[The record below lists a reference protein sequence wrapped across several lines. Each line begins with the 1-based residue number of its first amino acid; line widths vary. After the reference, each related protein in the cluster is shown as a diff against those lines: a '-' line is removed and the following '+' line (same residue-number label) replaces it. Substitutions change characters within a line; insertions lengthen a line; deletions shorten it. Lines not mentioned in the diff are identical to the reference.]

1 MPELP
6 EVEVVRRGLAA
17 HVTGRTISAVR
28 VHHPRA
34 VRRHEAGPADLTA
47 RLLDARI
54 TGTGRRG
61 KYLWLTLDDGDEPLG
76 RRAEGSDEPL
86 GRRAEGNVALVVH
99 LGMSG
104 QMLLGEVPNTNH
116 LRIATLL
123 DDGTALSFVDQRTF
137 GGWMLADL
145 VTVDGTDV
153 PLPVAHLA
161 RDPLDPK
168 FNRDGVVT
176 VLRRKHSEI
185 KRQLLDQTVVSGIG
199 NIYADEALWRAK
211 VNGARL
217 ASSLTRAKLGE
228 LLDAAA
234 DVMSD
239 ALGQGGTSFDSLYV
253 NVNGQSGYF
262 DRSLDA
268 YGREGEPCPRCG
280 AVMRRE
286 KFMNRSS
293 FYCPKCQPRPRVRR
307 S

>member
-6 EVEVVRRGLAA
+6 EVEVVRRGLQE
-17 HVTGRTISAVR
+17 HVAGRTITAVR

-47 RLLDARI
+47 RLLDAHI

-61 KYLWLTLDDGDEPLG
+61 KYLWLTLDET
-76 RRAEGSDEPL
+76 E
-86 GRRAEGNVALVVH
+86 ALVVH

-104 QMLLGEVPNTNH
+104 QMLLGPVRDDRH
-116 LRIATLL
+116 LRIAAML

-137 GGWMLADL
+137 GGWQLADM

-153 PLPVAHLA
+153 PQPVAHLA
-161 RDPLDPK
+161 RDPLDPL
-168 FNRDGVVT
+168 FDREGVVT
-176 VLRRKHSEI
+176 VLRHKHSEI

-199 NIYADEALWRAK
+199 NIYADEALWRSK
-211 VNGARL
+211 INGARIAAPL
-217 ASSLTRAKLGE
+217 PRRRLGE

-234 DVMSD
+234 EVMRE

-253 NVNGQSGYF
+253 NVNGESGYF

-268 YGREGEPCPRCG
+268 YGREGEPCSRCG
-280 AVMRRE
+280 AAIRRE

-293 FYCPKCQPRPRVRR
+293 FYCPKCQPRPRVMTR
-307 S
+307 

>member
-17 HVTGRTISAVR
+17 HVTGRTITAVR

-47 RLLDARI
+47 RLLGSRI
-54 TGTGRRG
+54 SGTGRRG
-61 KYLWLTLDDGDEPLG
+61 KYLWLTLDEGADEPLA
-76 RRAEGSDEPL
+76 RRETDS
-86 GRRAEGNVALVVH
+86 ALVVH

-104 QMLLGEVPNTNH
+104 QMLLGSTPSTGAGGPQRQPNENH
-116 LRIATLL
+116 LRIAALL
-123 DDGTALSFVDQRTF
+123 DDGTTVSFVDQRTF
-137 GGWMLADL
+137 GGWIVTEL
-145 VTVDGTDV
+145 VDVDGAQV
-153 PLPVAHLA
+153 PEPVAHIA
-161 RDPLDPK
+161 RDPLDPG
-168 FNRDGVVT
+168 FDRDAVVN
-176 VLRRKHSEI
+176 VLRHKNSEI

-211 VNGARL
+211 VNPTRL
-217 ASSLTRAKLGE
+217 ASGLSRRKLAE
-228 LLDAAA
+228 LLDAATA
-234 DVMSD
+234 VMSD

-253 NVNGQSGYF
+253 NVNGESGYF

-268 YGREGEPCPRCG
+268 YGRDGQPCRRCG

-293 FYCPKCQPRPRVRR
+293 CYCPRCQPRPRAR
-307 S
+307 

>member
-17 HVTGRTISAVR
+17 HVTGRTITAVR

-61 KYLWLTLDDGDEPLG
+61 KYMWLTLHDG
-76 RRAEGSDEPL
+76 S
-86 GRRAEGNVALVVH
+86 ALVVH

-104 QMLLGEVPNTNH
+104 QMLLGEVPNANH

-153 PLPVAHLA
+153 PMPVAHLA

-234 DVMSD
+234 DVMTD
-239 ALGQGGTSFDSLYV
+239 ALGEGGTSFDSLYV
-253 NVNGQSGYF
+253 NVNGESGYF

-268 YGREGEPCPRCG
+268 YGREGEPCQRCG

-293 FYCPKCQPRPRVRR
+293 YYCPKCQPRPRVRR
-307 S
+307 A

>member
-1 MPELP
+1 VPELP

-61 KYLWLTLDDGDEPLG
+61 KYLWLTLDDGDEPVGRRAQGSDEPVG
-76 RRAEGSDEPL
+76 RRAEG
-86 GRRAEGNVALVVH
+86 GVALVVH

-145 VTVDGTDV
+145 VMVDGTDV
-153 PLPVAHLA
+153 PMPVAHLA

-211 VNGARL
+211 VNGSRL

>member
-6 EVEVVRRGLAA
+6 EVEVVRRGLEA
-17 HVTGRTISAVR
+17 HVASRTITAVR

-47 RLLDARI
+47 RLLGTRI

-61 KYLWLTLDDGDEPLG
+61 KYLWLTLDDD
-76 RRAEGSDEPL
+76 S
-86 GRRAEGNVALVVH
+86 ALVVH

-104 QMLLGEVPNTNH
+104 QMLLDEVPNENH
-116 LRIATLL
+116 LRIAALL

-137 GGWMLADL
+137 GGWMLADM

-153 PLPVAHLA
+153 PVPVAHLA
-161 RDPLDPK
+161 RDPLDPR

-199 NIYADEALWRAK
+199 NIYADEALWRAR
-211 VNGARL
+211 VHGARL
-217 ASSLTRAKLGE
+217 ASSMTRAKLGE
-228 LLDAAA
+228 VLDAAA
-234 DVMSD
+234 EVMTE

-253 NVNGQSGYF
+253 NVNGESGYF
-262 DRSLDA
+262 ERSLDA
-268 YGREGEPCPRCG
+268 YGREGEPCRRCG

-293 FYCPKCQPRPRVRR
+293 YYCPKCQPKPRARR

>member
-6 EVEVVRRGLAA
+6 EVEVVRRGLDA
-17 HVTGRTISAVR
+17 HVTGRSITAVR

-47 RLLDARI
+47 RLLGQTI

-61 KYLWLTLDDGDEPLG
+61 KFLWLVLDGGD
-76 RRAEGSDEPL
+76 
-86 GRRAEGNVALVVH
+86 ALVVH

-104 QMLLGEVPNTNH
+104 QMLLGEVSRTEH

-145 VTVDGTDV
+145 VAVDGSEV
-153 PLPVAHLA
+153 PDPVAHIA
-161 RDPLDPK
+161 RDPLDPL
-168 FNRDGVVT
+168 FDRDAVVK

-199 NIYADEALWRAK
+199 NIYADESLWRAK
-211 VNGARL
+211 VNGARPAESLSRPKL
-217 ASSLTRAKLGE
+217 AAILDHAGE
-228 LLDAAA
+228 
-234 DVMSD
+234 VMRD

-253 NVNGQSGYF
+253 NVNGESGYF

-268 YGREGEPCPRCG
+268 YGREGEPCSRCG
-280 AVMRRE
+280 AAILRE

-293 FYCPKCQPRPRVRR
+293 YYCPKCQPRPRR
-307 S
+307 

>member
-17 HVTGRTISAVR
+17 HVAGRTISAVR

-34 VRRHEAGPADLTA
+34 VRRHEAGPGDLTA
-47 RLLDARI
+47 RLLGVRI

-61 KYLWLTLDDGDEPLG
+61 KYLWLTLDDG
-76 RRAEGSDEPL
+76 S
-86 GRRAEGNVALVVH
+86 ALVVH

-104 QMLLGEVPNTNH
+104 QMLLGDVPNENH

-123 DDGTALSFVDQRTF
+123 DDGTTLSFVDRRTF
-137 GGWMLADL
+137 GGWMLADV

-153 PLPVAHLA
+153 PMPVAHLA

-199 NIYADEALWRAK
+199 NIYADEALWRTR
-211 VNGARL
+211 VNGARV
-217 ASSLTRAKLGE
+217 ASSLTRAKLAE

-234 DVMSD
+234 DVMTD

-253 NVNGQSGYF
+253 NVNGESGYF
-262 DRSLDA
+262 ERSLDA
-268 YGREGEPCPRCG
+268 YGREGEPCRRCG

-307 S
+307 L

>member
-6 EVEVVRRGLAA
+6 EVEVVRRGLQAQ
-17 HVTGRTISAVR
+17 VVGRSITAVR

-47 RLLDARI
+47 RLLGARI
-54 TGTGRRG
+54 TGSDRRG
-61 KYLWLTLDDGDEPLG
+61 KYLWLTLDEGDC
-76 RRAEGSDEPL
+76 
-86 GRRAEGNVALVVH
+86 ALVVH

-104 QMLLGEVPNTNH
+104 QMLIGEVPNAGH
-116 LRIATLL
+116 LRIAAVL
-123 DDGTALSFVDQRTF
+123 DDGTTLSFVDQRTF
-137 GGWMLADL
+137 GGWLLADL
-145 VTVDGTDV
+145 VTVDGSEL
-153 PLPVAHLA
+153 PAPVAHLA
-161 RDPLDPK
+161 RDPLDPE
-168 FNRDGVVT
+168 FDVDAVIT

-211 VNGARL
+211 VNGMRL
-217 ASSLTRAKLGE
+217 ADALTRRQLTA

-234 DVMSD
+234 DVMRD
-239 ALGQGGTSFDSLYV
+239 ALAQGGTSFDSLYV

-268 YGREGEPCPRCG
+268 YGRDGKPCRRCG
-280 AVMRRE
+280 AVIRRE

-293 FYCPKCQPRPRVRR
+293 FYCPRCQPRPRR
-307 S
+307 

>member
-17 HVTGRTISAVR
+17 HVTGRTINAVR

-47 RLLDARI
+47 RLLGTQV

-61 KYLWLTLDDGDEPLG
+61 KYLWLTLNDG
-76 RRAEGSDEPL
+76 S
-86 GRRAEGNVALVVH
+86 ALVVH

-104 QMLLGEVPNTNH
+104 QMLLGEVPNANH
-116 LRIATLL
+116 LRIAALL

-137 GGWMLADL
+137 GGWMLADV

-153 PLPVAHLA
+153 PMPVAHLA

-211 VNGARL
+211 VNGARP
-217 ASSLTRAKLGE
+217 ASSLTRAKLAE

-234 DVMSD
+234 DVMTD
-239 ALGQGGTSFDSLYV
+239 ALGQGGTSFDTLYV
-253 NVNGQSGYF
+253 NVNGESGYF
-262 DRSLDA
+262 ERSLDA
-268 YGREGEPCPRCG
+268 YGREGEPCRRCG

-293 FYCPKCQPRPRVRR
+293 FYCPRCQPRPRVRR
-307 S
+307 A

>member
-34 VRRHEAGPADLTA
+34 VRRHEAGPADLAA
-47 RLLDARI
+47 RLLGARI
-54 TGTGRRG
+54 IGTGRRG
-61 KYLWLTLDDGDEPLG
+61 KYLWLTLDDG
-76 RRAEGSDEPL
+76 S
-86 GRRAEGNVALVVH
+86 ALVVH

-104 QMLLGEVPNTNH
+104 QMLLGEVPNENH

-145 VTVDGTDV
+145 VTVDGTDM
-153 PLPVAHLA
+153 PMPVAHLA
-161 RDPLDPK
+161 RDPLDPA
-168 FNRDGVVT
+168 FNRDGVVM

-211 VNGARL
+211 INGARL
-217 ASSLTRAKLGE
+217 ASSLTRAKLAE

-234 DVMSD
+234 GVMTD

-253 NVNGQSGYF
+253 NINGESGYF

-268 YGREGEPCPRCG
+268 YGREGEPCRRCG

-307 S
+307 T

>member
-17 HVTGRTISAVR
+17 HVTGRTINAVR

-47 RLLDARI
+47 RLLGARI

-61 KYLWLTLDDGDEPLG
+61 KYLWLTLDDG
-76 RRAEGSDEPL
+76 S
-86 GRRAEGNVALVVH
+86 ALVVH

-104 QMLLGEVPNTNH
+104 QMLLGEVPNENH

-123 DDGTALSFVDQRTF
+123 DDGTTLSFVDQRTF
-137 GGWMLADL
+137 GGWMLAEL
-145 VTVDGTDV
+145 ATVDGTDV
-153 PLPVAHLA
+153 PVPVAHLA

-168 FNRDGVVT
+168 FDRDDVVT
-176 VLRRKHSEI
+176 TLRRKHSEI

-217 ASSLTRAKLGE
+217 ASSMTRAKLAG

-234 DVMSD
+234 DVMTD

-268 YGREGEPCPRCG
+268 YGRDGEPCRRCG

-293 FYCPKCQPRPRVRR
+293 FYCPKCQPRPRT
-307 S
+307 SAK

>member
-17 HVTGRTISAVR
+17 HVAGRTISAVR

-34 VRRHEAGPADLTA
+34 VRRHEAGPGDLTA
-47 RLLDARI
+47 RLLGARI

-61 KYLWLTLDDGDEPLG
+61 KYLWLTLDDG
-76 RRAEGSDEPL
+76 S
-86 GRRAEGNVALVVH
+86 ALVVH

-104 QMLLGEVPNTNH
+104 QMLLGEVPNENH

-153 PLPVAHLA
+153 PMPVAHLA

-211 VNGARL
+211 INGARP
-217 ASSLTRAKLGE
+217 ASSLTRAKLAE

-253 NVNGQSGYF
+253 NVNGESGYF
-262 DRSLDA
+262 ERALDA
-268 YGREGEPCPRCG
+268 YGREGEPCRRCG

-307 S
+307 A

>member
-6 EVEVVRRGLAA
+6 EVEVVRRGLHQ
-17 HVTGRTISAVR
+17 HVAGRTITAVR

-47 RLLDARI
+47 RLLEMTI

-61 KYLWLTLDDGDEPLG
+61 KYLWLELSDG
-76 RRAEGSDEPL
+76 S
-86 GRRAEGNVALVVH
+86 ALVVH

-104 QMLLGEVPNTNH
+104 QMLLGPVPNENH
-116 LRIATLL
+116 LRIAALL
-123 DDGTALSFVDQRTF
+123 DDGTTLSFVDQRTF
-137 GGWMLADL
+137 GGWMITDT
-145 VTVDGTDV
+145 VTIDGAEV
-153 PLPVAHLA
+153 PVPVAHIA
-161 RDPLDPK
+161 RDPLDPH
-168 FNRDGVVT
+168 FDRDGVVT

-217 ASSLTRAKLGE
+217 ASGLSKAKLAE

-234 DVMSD
+234 AVMTD

-253 NVNGQSGYF
+253 NVNGESGYF

-268 YGREGEPCPRCG
+268 YGREGEPCRRCG
-280 AVMRRE
+280 AIMRRE

-293 FYCPKCQPRPRVRR
+293 FYCPRCQPRPRVR
-307 S
+307 

>member
-17 HVTGRTISAVR
+17 HVVDKTISAVR

-47 RLLDARI
+47 RLLGSRI
-54 TGTGRRG
+54 VGTGRRG
-61 KYLWLTLDDGDEPLG
+61 KYLWLTLDDD
-76 RRAEGSDEPL
+76 S
-86 GRRAEGNVALVVH
+86 ALVVH

-104 QMLLGEVPNTNH
+104 QMLLGPAMSASAKSQRPEPRNDHV
-116 LRIATLL
+116 RIAALL

-137 GGWMLADL
+137 GGWMLADV

-153 PLPVAHLA
+153 PVPVAHLA
-161 RDPLDPK
+161 RDPLDPM
-168 FNRDGVVT
+168 FNREGVVT
-176 VLRRKHSEI
+176 VLRHKHSEI

-199 NIYADEALWRAK
+199 NIYADEALWRARI
-211 VNGARL
+211 NGSRL

-234 DVMSD
+234 EVMTE

-262 DRSLDA
+262 ERSLDA
-268 YGREGEPCPRCG
+268 YGREGEPCRRCG

-293 FYCPKCQPRPRVRR
+293 FYCPKCQARPRVRR
-307 S
+307 T

>member
-6 EVEVVRRGLAA
+6 EVEVVRRGLDA
-17 HVTGRTISAVR
+17 HVIGKAIAAVR

-47 RLLDARI
+47 RLLGTRI

-61 KYLWLTLDDGDEPLG
+61 KYLWLTLDDRGNEPLAQG
-76 RRAEGSDEPL
+76 AEDT
-86 GRRAEGNVALVVH
+86 ALVVH

-104 QMLLGEVPNTNH
+104 QMLLGPIPKEDH
-116 LRIATLL
+116 LRIAALL

-137 GGWMLADL
+137 GGWLLADL

-153 PLPVAHLA
+153 PVPVAHIA
-161 RDPLDPK
+161 RDPLDPR
-168 FNRDGVVT
+168 FDRDAVVK
-176 VLRRKHSEI
+176 VLRGKHSEI

-211 VNGARL
+211 VNGARP
-217 ASSLTRAKLGE
+217 AESLTRPKLAE

-234 DVMSD
+234 EVMTE
-239 ALGQGGTSFDSLYV
+239 ALGQGGTSFDSLYI
-253 NVNGQSGYF
+253 NVNGESGYF
-262 DRSLDA
+262 ERSLDA
-268 YGREGEPCPRCG
+268 YGREGEPCRRCG
-280 AVMRRE
+280 AIMRRE

-293 FYCPKCQPRPRVRR
+293 FYCPRCQPRPRVPRT
-307 S
+307 

>member
-47 RLLDARI
+47 RLLDMEV

-61 KYLWLTLDDGDEPLG
+61 KYLWLTLGDG
-76 RRAEGSDEPL
+76 S
-86 GRRAEGNVALVVH
+86 ALVVH

-104 QMLLGEVPNTNH
+104 QMLLGEVPNENH
-116 LRIATLL
+116 LRIAALF
-123 DDGTALSFVDQRTF
+123 DDGTTLSFVDQRTF
-137 GGWMLADL
+137 GGWMIADV

-153 PLPVAHLA
+153 PVPVAHLA
-161 RDPLDPK
+161 RDPLDPR
-168 FNRDGVVT
+168 FNRDNVVT

-211 VNGARL
+211 INGARL
-217 ASSLTRAKLGE
+217 ASSLTRAKLVE

-239 ALGQGGTSFDSLYV
+239 ALGQGGTSFDSMYV
-253 NVNGQSGYF
+253 NVNGESGYF
-262 DRSLDA
+262 ERSLDA
-268 YGREGEPCPRCG
+268 YGREGEPCRRCG

-293 FYCPKCQPRPRVRR
+293 FYCPKCQPRPRVPLT
-307 S
+307 